1 MKKLFMAA
9 LLSSLFTT
17 SALAAEATITVTANV
32 DPVVELRNADGSL
45 LSQTLQMGYTPGVG
59 LDGIDLP
66 TRIFSNDQS
75 KGVKVRLASSAQ
87 LTHISDTS
95 VTAIPLRVS
104 LNGSALSTTETTL
117 DANTLFNDTTAG
129 APGQSVILPLKIEQ
143 TTKAPV
149 TTAGTYQG
157 LVQLILAQGS

>member
-9 LLSSLFTT
+9 LLSALFTP

-32 DPVVELRNADGSL
+32 DPTLELRNADGSL

-59 LDGIDLP
+59 LDGVELP

-75 KGVKVRLASSAQ
+75 KDVDVRLASTAQ
-87 LTHISDTS
+87 LSHLSDAGAAS
-95 VTAIPLRVS
+95 IPLSVS
-104 LNGSALSTTETTL
+104 LNGTAITTTPATLAAASLYTDAMATSA
-117 DANTLFNDTTAG
+117 
-129 APGQSVILPLKIEQ
+129 GQSVILPLKIQ
-143 TTKAPV
+143 AVTRAPI

-157 LVQLILAQGS
+157 LVHLVLAQKP

>member
-32 DPVVELRNADGSL
+32 DPMLELRNADGSL
-45 LSQTLQMGYTPGVG
+45 LSQTLKMGYTPGVG
-59 LDGIDLP
+59 LDGINLP
-66 TRIFSNDQS
+66 TRIFSNDQT

-95 VTAIPLRVS
+95 ATAIPLKVS
-104 LNGSALSTTETTL
+104 LNGSALTTTETPLT
-117 DANTLFNDTTAG
+117 AAALFTDTTAG
-129 APGQSVILPLKIEQ
+129 PGQSVILPLKIEQ
-143 TTKAPV
+143 ATKGTVA
-149 TTAGTYQG
+149 AGTYQG